1 MILYEEFN
9 QNLMSPEMLQK
20 VFPDYDM
27 ELVRRIIAE
36 ECKRSHY
43 YINDYAMLNLILDV
57 SISMERIRKNCT
69 FRTHAAE
76 KRNFGEREEKLVE
89 AIAGR
94 LEQAYDVQFAGVEL
108 QELTAMILS
117 HLMKMDVSAL
127 NLANIGDFVPPESL
141 EVVQKTLEY
150 LNENYYID
158 TSDEDFM
165 VKFTVHIHNLLLR
178 LENEY
183 TAKNPLTDH
192 IKNSC
197 PLIFE
202 CAVGVANCLNQ
213 MTGYRIDED
222 EIAYIA
228 LHIGGNLENYKEK
241 EEKLSCVI
249 VCPQYYNMPELLAE
263 KLSAEFSEC
272 LSIRAVLT
280 KESELAQTDAVDFII
295 STTTF
300 AEERP
305 HVVMVN
311 PFLREPDFEK
321 IRKEMT
327 AIQKRKEKE
336 NAAGSHGKND
346 VSGSVLYPFRQ

>member
-1 MILYEEFN
+1 
-9 QNLMSPEMLQK
+9 
-20 VFPDYDM
+20 
-27 ELVRRIIAE
+27 
-36 ECKRSHY
+36 
-43 YINDYAMLNLILDV
+43 
-57 SISMERIRKNCT
+57 
-69 FRTHAAE
+69 
-76 KRNFGEREEKLVE
+76 
-89 AIAGR
+89 
-94 LEQAYDVQFAGVEL
+94 
-108 QELTAMILS
+108 MILS

-202 CAVGVANCLNQ
+202 CVVGVANCLNQ

-336 NAAGSHGKND
+336 NAAGSQGKND